1 MRKRQGKAVE
11 FSERLSILAP
21 AMPDPVIQGT
31 GDINWVCAHCDHLL
45 ADHMLPG
52 QLAKYRY
59 QMLLLGDAQRDHEH
73 PRAAR
78 LDTTRSKLRHY
89 PDSTAGCDRRSA
101 LSKLTRELGRATRKN
116 RSCPAAIQTDPLPG
130 LPARAE
136 GHISRP

>member
-52 QLAKYRY
+52 QLENIVIKCFSWGT
-59 QMLLLGDAQRDHEH
+59 LNEI
-73 PRAAR
+73 
-78 LDTTRSKLRHY
+78 TSTRERPGSTR
-89 PDSTAGCDRRSA
+89 PDS
-101 LSKLTRELGRATRKN
+101 N
-116 RSCPAAIQTDPLPG
+116 
-130 LPARAE
+130 
-136 GHISRP
+136 